1 MIKRIKIFHK
11 FLIIMLFLSAVPLA
25 IVGWR
30 LININR
36 LGLQDVILE
45 LHTNQALS
53 IAESIETYMKNLKEK
68 VKFIISSQG
77 DSATIDWSLSQ
88 RILKSMIASSS
99 EFLTISAVSNDGR
112 ELTKVY
118 HPSLEG
124 RVKLEDHSNDKTFL
138 RAKESGTFTVSN
150 LYYENSIPKLNL
162 IYPFTQDIFLY
173 IEASLKELLEKVKNT
188 NIGSTGFAYIINK
201 DGNIIMHPDV
211 SKALNFISVADRPI
225 VKEVLFRRLVGSKE
239 YTTEEGKTVVGAYT
253 PVAALNWGV
262 IIQQDKDEAY
272 LSARMMRQNALIL
285 LIVVVLIASVIGYLM
300 AQNLTGPILKLTNTA
315 RNIAAGNFEVDKL
328 SGWLKKIRIKDE
340 LTELSHTFVVM
351 THQLKRYT
359 DMQADKINA
368 ILFSIA
374 DGIIMTDYSG
384 KVILSN
390 RRAKE
395 LLGINMAEKFDNRD
409 IMDIIKREEMSVS
422 LKEVIETKETIVKEI
437 DLSHDNNLKF
447 LRTDTSLV
455 SQSESGRELGTVT
468 VIRDITFEKE
478 IEGLK
483 EDFIHS
489 ITHDLRSPMTAI
501 RGFLEFLLD
510 GSAGEI
516 NEQQKEFLE
525 IIDNSSRKLLGMI
538 NDILDVAKLD
548 SGTMP
553 VEIVA
558 MDIFDTAKF
567 VADSLMSQAKKDKIN
582 LQVVKESEL
591 KELHADKNLIHRV
604 LTNLV
609 SNALKFTPENGEI
622 KIVLLDTGDKIQI
635 TVSDTG
641 RGMPEE
647 YLDKIFD
654 KFQQITGSEGRSKGT
669 GLGLT
674 ITKQIVELHKG
685 KIWVESELNRG
696 SKFIFWIPRGLEVK
710 ETKRLG
716 D

>member
-77 DSATIDWSLSQ
+77 DSATINWSLSQ

-99 EFLTISAVSNDGR
+99 EFFTISAVSNDGR

-124 RVKLEDHSNDKTFL
+124 RVKLEDHSNDKTFI

-188 NIGSTGFAYIINK
+188 NIGSTGFAYIVNK

-225 VKEVLFRRLVGSKE
+225 VKEVLSRRLVGSKE
-239 YTTEEGKTVVGAYT
+239 YTIEEGKTVVGAYA

-285 LIVVVLIASVIGYLM
+285 LIAVVLIASVIGYLM

-328 SGWLKKIRIKDE
+328 SGWLKKIKIKDE
-340 LTELSHTFVVM
+340 LTELSHTFIIM
-351 THQLKRYT
+351 THQLKKYT

-374 DGIIMTDYSG
+374 DGIIMADYSG
-384 KVILSN
+384 RVILSN
-390 RRAKE
+390 RKAKE
-395 LLGINMAEKFDNRD
+395 LLGIDISEKLEDKNIR
-409 IMDIIKREEMSVS
+409 DIIKRGEISVS

-455 SQSESGRELGTVT
+455 SHSESGRELGTVT

-525 IIDNSSRKLLGMI
+525 IIDNSSGKLLGMI

-622 KIVLLDTGDKIQI
+622 KILLLDTGDKIQI

-654 KFQQITGSEGRSKGT
+654 KFQQVTGSEGRSKGT

-696 SKFIFWIPRGLEVK
+696 SKFIFWIPRGLQVK

>member
-272 LSARMMRQNALIL
+272 FSARMMRQNALIL
-285 LIVVVLIASVIGYLM
+285 LIAVVLIASVIGYLM
-300 AQNLTGPILKLTNTA
+300 AQNLTGPILRLTNTA
-315 RNIAAGNFEVDKL
+315 RNIAAGNFKVDKL
-328 SGWLKKIRIKDE
+328 SGWLKKIKIKDE